1 MGIGWQNK
9 KRRDRKARKRGK
21 GDIKNKTKKRK

>member
-9 KRRDRKARKRGK
+9 KRQDRKLIRKGRGK
-21 GDIKNKTKKRK
+21 NKNKSKRK